1 MATLK
6 ELLAQKEAIEQQIEQ
21 TKKQERGD
29 AIEKVR
35 ALMAEYGLTVADLSA
50 ARPRAKAKNQAS
62 GNKVAAKYRNAS
74 TGESWS
80 GRGLQPRWL
89 KAALASGTKLTDFA
103 VVATSSRRAFG
114 ALTAGS
120 PAGESVSAVRTSR
133 LSG

>member
-1 MATLK
+1 VATLQ
-6 ELLAQKEAIEQQIEQ
+6 ELMAQREALERQSDQ

-35 ALMAEYGLTVADLSA
+35 ALMAEYGLTVADLGNRS
-50 ARPRAKAKNQAS
+50 PGAKAKKTKSS

-89 KAALASGTKLTDFA
+89 KAALASGRKLSDFA
-103 VVATSSRRAFG
+103 V
-114 ALTAGS
+114 
-120 PAGESVSAVRTSR
+120 
-133 LSG
+133 